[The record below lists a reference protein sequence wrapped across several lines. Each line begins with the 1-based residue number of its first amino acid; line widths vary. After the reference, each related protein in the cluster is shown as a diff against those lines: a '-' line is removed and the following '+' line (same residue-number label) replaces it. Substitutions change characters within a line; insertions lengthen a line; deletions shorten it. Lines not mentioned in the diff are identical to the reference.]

1 VVVCQLDEDERIA
14 REAIRYVNAD
24 WQLDSVDNV
33 AVSSALTTA
42 GEQLVPITADRWRR
56 PMVESTGIVAHVAAH
71 DPARVLREVDAKRLL
86 LTRWSELQDRIEA
99 EPDQARRGDL
109 ALTRHGLDM
118 FVYQLGT
125 VYADRPG
132 YREEWRP

>member
-1 VVVCQLDEDERIA
+1 MDDLVEWLRAQLDEDARIA
-14 REAIRYVNAD
+14 RAILWPGSGNKLDWELVASATIDFGEDEVYV
-24 WQLDSVDNV
+24 
-33 AVSSALTTA
+33 
-42 GEQLVPITADRWRR
+42 GDRTIANHV
-56 PMVESTGIVAHVAAH
+56 MAHT
-71 DPARVLREVDAKRLL
+71 PARVLREVAAKRKLL
-86 LTRWSELQDRIEA
+86 DRWSELQRRIEA
-99 EPDQARRGDL
+99 ETDEAKRGNL